1 MTENLEI
8 IEKGVNKMG
17 IEIRSGNEAII
28 DRRKGV
34 SGSPIVQQDINSVFN
49 VGGITQYMTADNAF
63 YRYIHQHY
71 ANKSNC
77 KIPYLVDS
85 KVLHADTKYLKCI
98 ADSHIKISPYGF
110 FEGAASAMLNVY
122 KSTMQQLSNKVNFQ
136 FLIQAYMLYSALC
149 LGIAA
154 NGQISI
160 ITSNATVI
168 NVEPA
173 DDNDKRKALQRTNP
187 ITDDYENGIVQ
198 CVELVPRPSGYTLKP
213 AIINA
218 ANTDYLILP
227 LVWIDYLV
235 TYINNILKISLCK
248 LSFYSPNNQLQTAI
262 VSNKPIKDNPKQ
274 IIASDYIKKSKSN
287 IGWIRAAEVKSGE
300 IITFPVS
307 HFCKLE
313 LLK

>member
-17 IEIRSGNEAII
+17 IEIRTGNEAII

-34 SGSPIVQQDINSVFN
+34 SGSPIVQQNINSVFN

-98 ADSHIKISPYGF
+98 ADSHIKISTYGF

-149 LGIAA
+149 LGIAD
-154 NGQISI
+154 NGRINLL
-160 ITSNATVI
+160 TSNPNII
-168 NVEPA
+168 NAIPA
-173 DDNDKRKALQRTNP
+173 SKSEKESAIKITHP
-187 ITDDYENGIVQ
+187 ITDDYNNNIVQ
-198 CVELVPRPSGYTLKP
+198 CVELVNKPCGYNLRP

-218 ANTDYLILP
+218 AKPEYLILP
-227 LVWIDYLV
+227 LAWVHYL
-235 TYINNILKISLCK
+235 TSYIHNLLKISVCK
-248 LSFYSPNNQLQTAI
+248 ISYYGPENKLRTIIA
-262 VSNKPIKDNPKQ
+262 SNKPQPHNVKQ
-274 IIASDYIKKSKSN
+274 CASSEYIRSN
-287 IGWIRAAEVKSGE
+287 SCISGWIRAVELSTGD
-300 IITFPVS
+300 IIAIPVS
-307 HFCKLE
+307 HFFKIKP
-313 LLK
+313 LK